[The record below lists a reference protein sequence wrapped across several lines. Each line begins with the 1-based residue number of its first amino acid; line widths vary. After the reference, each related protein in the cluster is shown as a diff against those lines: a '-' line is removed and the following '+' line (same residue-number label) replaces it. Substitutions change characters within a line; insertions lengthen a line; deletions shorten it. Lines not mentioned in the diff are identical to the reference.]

1 MEDRNDERAGHRGTA
16 IRRSVPAAP
25 INVKPTPPAAPAK
38 PTGRHAAIRNSIP
51 SLAIYKSW
59 SAKART
65 DWEQKK

>member
-1 MEDRNDERAGHRGTA
+1 MQDRNDERAGRRGTA
-16 IRRSVPAAP
+16 NGRPAPAAP
-25 INVKPTPPAAPAK
+25 INVKPVAPVVSGK

-51 SLAIYKSW
+51 SLATYKTW